1 MANKVIPYGKQSIS
15 QDDINAVIDVL
26 KSDWLTQGPAVPAF
40 ESAIAEYC
48 GAHYAC
54 ATNSATSAL
63 HIACLALDVG
73 KGDIVWTSPIS
84 FVASSNCALYC
95 GAEVDFVD
103 IDLETGNMSVAALKE
118 KLTLAKQSQRLPKVV
133 IPVHLAGQSCDM
145 AAINALAK
153 EYGFKVIE
161 DASHAIGA
169 KYKDKPVGSCVYSDI
184 TVFSFHP
191 VKIITSAEGG
201 MAVTNCAGLNKKMSR
216 LRSHGITNIPEE
228 MTESSHGP
236 WYYQQ
241 LELGF
246 NYRMTDMQAALGL
259 SQLKQLD
266 NFVSVRNDIAT
277 TYNYAFANSTVAH
290 LTQSNECYSSYHLY
304 IVRLTQ
310 CDEEKHKSVITGMR
324 EQGIIAHLHYIPI
337 HLQPYYQALG
347 FSDGDFPNAESYY
360 KQAVT
365 IPLHPTMTAD
375 EQKAVIT
382 AFFNLVN

>member
-118 KLTLAKQSQRLPKVV
+118 KLTLAKQSQQLPKVV

-277 TYNYAFANSTVAH
+277 TYNYAFVNSTVAH

-310 CDEEKHKSVITGMR
+310 CDVEKHKSVITGMR

-347 FSDGDFPNAESYY
+347 FSDGDFPNAETYY

-375 EQKAVIT
+375 EQQFVIDT
-382 AFFNLVN
+382 LIGLV

>member
-1 MANKVIPYGKQSIS
+1 MTNKVIPYGKQSIS

-63 HIACLALDVG
+63 HISCLALGVG

-95 GAEVDFVD
+95 GADIDFVD
-103 IDLETGNMSVAALKE
+103 IDLETGNMSVAALQE
-118 KLTLAKQSQRLPKVV
+118 KLALAKQNQQLPKVV

-201 MAVTNCAGLNKKMSR
+201 MAVTNCAELNKKMSR

-228 MTESSHGP
+228 MTEPSHGP

-277 TYNYAFANSTVAH
+277 TYNHAFANSTVAH
-290 LTQSNECYSSYHLY
+290 LTQSNDCYSSYHLY

-310 CDEEKHKSVITGMR
+310 CDVEKHKSVISGMR

-375 EQKAVIT
+375 EQQLVINT
-382 AFFNLVN
+382 LIGLL

>member
-1 MANKVIPYGKQSIS
+1 MTNKVIPYGKQSIS

-48 GAHYAC
+48 GASHAC

-63 HIACLALDVG
+63 HIACLALGVG

-95 GAEVDFVD
+95 GAEVDFAD
-103 IDLETGNMSVAALKE
+103 IDLETGNMSIAALRD
-118 KLTLAKQSQRLPKVV
+118 KLKLAKQNQRLPKVV

-145 AAINALAK
+145 AAINELAK
-153 EYGFKVIE
+153 EYDFKVIE

-169 KYKDKPVGSCVYSDI
+169 KYKDKPVGSCDYSDI

-201 MAVTNCAGLNKKMSR
+201 MAVTNCAELNKKMSR

-228 MTESSHGP
+228 MTEPSHGP

-241 LELGF
+241 LDLGF

-266 NFVSVRNDIAT
+266 SFVSMRNDIAT
-277 TYNYAFANSTVAH
+277 TYNHAFANSTVTH
-290 LTQSNECYSSYHLY
+290 LTQSDDCYSSYHLY

-310 CDEEKHKSVITGMR
+310 CEVEKHKSIITGMR

-347 FSDGDFPNAESYY
+347 FSEGDFPNAETYY

-365 IPLHPTMTAD
+365 IPLHPAITAD
-375 EQKAVIT
+375 EQQFVIKI
-382 AFFNLVN
+382 LIDLL